1 MTEKDYQIANIV
13 KIRLAAVVD
22 LVDIKVYGSRAR
34 GDNVEYSDMDI
45 FIEVESLDKQQKEKI
60 REIVWAVG
68 FDNSIHI
75 SPLIFTRSEI
85 EDSPLRSSPIVK
97 CIHDEGVNV

>member
-1 MTEKDYQIANIV
+1 MTEKDYKIANIV
-13 KIRLAAVVD
+13 KTRLTAVVD

-60 REIVWAVG
+60 REIV
-68 FDNSIHI
+68 
-75 SPLIFTRSEI
+75 
-85 EDSPLRSSPIVK
+85 
-97 CIHDEGVNV
+97 